1 MTDLP
6 RASHA
11 DRQHTTDLLDI
22 ALAEGRLDAAEHE
35 TRTGTAERAKD
46 PQILAGLVADLPD
59 RPGVRDWTNRL
70 RVRAA
75 DRRDAVTWL
84 GDALADGVL
93 TAGEHERRLTKVAE
107 VVTYRQLKRAMD
119 GVGGPPFER
128 ERLFVTEAD
137 RARLAARLDRDLA
150 AGLIGSGDHA
160 ELTAAVTDAS
170 RYGDLDAI
178 SADLA
183 ARTGTGRRA
192 DVPRRLEDAHADS
205 RIPVS
210 GHERRVARRRRPWRL
225 AAAAATV
232 AAVVIATVLVAR
244 VPDAAPPTA
253 TGRNM
258 AIQWQAGP
266 DRPSDVQATG
276 TWVHADTLIRARE
289 DLVTAYDA
297 ATGRQVWTFQPPD
310 RQELC
315 TMSRGVS
322 DGVGIL
328 GLGADDDGLICNTLV
343 AVDLTTGKTLW
354 RRTRAVG
361 DSGTSVAA
369 VDDEVGIAGNTVV
382 FKEGTG
388 FAAVG
393 LRDNRVKWRKAAP
406 ATCAGYSVTAAGNDA
421 VLISACPEAAAR
433 LVMADPASGQVRFQ
447 VPLRMHPD
455 DALVNRASNNKAT
468 VVLST
473 TPLVVRTTDDGTR
486 TADAVLSFDARGN
499 RRAAI
504 SLSQPDLDVGP
515 AQIPGAYPGFIPYPG
530 ARVRSLAVVGDTLII
545 PARPAGG
552 SEENRVAA
560 FSLADGHRRWLTEL
574 PEQIIG
580 AAADANRFVAF
591 TYLGILHTLSPVD
604 GAIVSEVPVD
614 GWTNYPMHTD
624 LRLLP
629 GRYAVSNYHSSTET
643 PPALMIG

>member
-11 DRQHTTDLLDI
+11 DRQHTTDLLDL
-22 ALAEGRLDAAEHE
+22 ALAEGRLDAADHE
-35 TRTGTAERAKD
+35 TRTGTAERAED

-107 VVTYRQLKRAMD
+107 AVTYRQLKKAMD
-119 GVGGPPFER
+119 GVAGPPFER

-150 AGLIGSGDHA
+150 AGLIGGGDHA
-160 ELTAAVTDAS
+160 ELTLAVTGVS

-178 SADLA
+178 SAGLA
-183 ARTGTGRRA
+183 ARTVAGRRA
-192 DVPRRLEDAHADS
+192 GPRPLPADVALASAAP
-205 RIPVS
+205 
-210 GHERRVARRRRPWRL
+210 ARRRRPWKLL
-225 AAAAATV
+225 AAVATV
-232 AAVVIATVLVAR
+232 TLVVTATVLIAR
-244 VPDAAPPTA
+244 APGPPPP
-253 TGRNM
+253 GRNL
-258 AIQWQAGP
+258 AVQWQAGP
-266 DRPSDVQATG
+266 DRPSDVYAAG
-276 TWVHADTLIRARE
+276 TWVHGDTLIRVRE
-289 DLVTAYDA
+289 DQATAYDV
-297 ATGRQVWTFQPPD
+297 ATGRERWTFPAPD
-310 RQELC
+310 RQEVC

-322 DGVGIL
+322 DGVGVI
-328 GLGADDDGLICNTLV
+328 GLGADENGLICNTLV
-343 AVDLTTGKTLW
+343 AVDLATGKTLW
-354 RRTRAVG
+354 RRTRSVG
-361 DSGTSVAA
+361 DSGTSAGA

-388 FAAVG
+388 FTAVS
-393 LRDNRVKWRKAAP
+393 LRDNRLRWRKAAP
-406 ATCAGYSVTAAGNDA
+406 ATCAAYSVTAAGNDA
-421 VLISACPEAAAR
+421 VLISACAADAAR
-433 LVMADPASGQVRFQ
+433 LVMAEPASGRVRFQ
-447 VPLRMHPD
+447 APLRMHPD
-455 DALVNRASNNKAT
+455 DALVSRAGNTKTT

-486 TADAVLSFDARGN
+486 TADAVLSFDAQGN

-504 SLSQPDLDVGP
+504 PLSQPDLDVGP
-515 AQIPGAYPGFIPYPG
+515 AQVPGPYPGFIPSPG
-530 ARVRSLAVVGDTLII
+530 ARVRALAVVGDTLII
-545 PARPAGG
+545 PVRPAGG

-560 FSLADGHRRWLTEL
+560 FALADGRRLWDTEL
-574 PEQIIG
+574 PDQVIG
-580 AAADANRFVAF
+580 AAADAGRFVAL
-591 TYLGILHTLSPVD
+591 TYLGVLHTLNPVD
-604 GAIVSEVPVD
+604 GTIVSDVPVD
-614 GWTNYPMHTD
+614 GWISYPLHTD

-629 GRYAVSNYHSSTET
+629 GRYAVSNHSSSTEI

>member
-35 TRTGTAERAKD
+35 TRTGTAERAED

-93 TAGEHERRLTKVAE
+93 TAGEHERRLTRVAE
-107 VVTYRQLKRAMD
+107 AVTYRQLKKAMD
-119 GVGGPPFER
+119 GVAGPPFER
-128 ERLFVTEAD
+128 ELLFVTEAD

-160 ELTAAVTDAS
+160 ELTAAVTGAS
-170 RYGDLDAI
+170 RYADLDAI
-178 SADLA
+178 AAGLA

-192 DVPRRLEDAHADS
+192 ILADVALAPPA
-205 RIPVS
+205 P
-210 GHERRVARRRRPWRL
+210 ARRKRPWRL

-232 AAVVIATVLVAR
+232 AAVVTATVLVAR
-244 VPDAAPPTA
+244 APDAVPPTA
-253 TGRNM
+253 TGRNL

-310 RQELC
+310 RQEVC

-328 GLGADDDGLICNTLV
+328 GLGADKDGLICDTLV

-361 DSGTSVAA
+361 ENGTSVAA
-369 VDDEVGIAGNTVV
+369 VDDEVGIARDTVV

-393 LRDNRVKWRKAAP
+393 LRDNKVRWRQAAP
-406 ATCAGYSVTAAGNDA
+406 ATCAGYSVTATDNDA

-433 LVMADPASGQVRFQ
+433 LVMTDPASGRVRFQ

-530 ARVRSLAVVGDTLII
+530 ARARALAVVGDTLII

-552 SEENRVAA
+552 SEETRVAA

-591 TYLGILHTLSPVD
+591 SYLGILHTLSPVD
-604 GAIVSEVPVD
+604 GTIVSEVPVD
-614 GWTNYPMHTD
+614 GWINYPMHTD

-629 GRYAVSNYHSSTET
+629 GRYAVSNYHSTTET